1 MRAVC
6 MPIIGGGTGE
16 AQAGAVVACRDRPP
30 PARRF
35 GKGALA
41 KEGELERGWACWED
55 DEKRMYCTD
64 KQRPAAVGGVAWRAA
79 QNSIAAA
86 APAGR
91 SRSTAAGAGALGRGA
106 AGQGAGGGS
115 GARHSLR

>member
-64 KQRPAAVGGVAWRAA
+64 KQRPAA
-79 QNSIAAA
+79 
-86 APAGR
+86 
-91 SRSTAAGAGALGRGA
+91 
-106 AGQGAGGGS
+106 AGGSPG
-115 GARHSLR
+115 GLHKTQLLLPPQPAARDQQQPAQGRWDGVPPAKGQAAVLVLDIH

>member
-64 KQRPAAVGGVAWRAA
+64 KQRPAAVGGGRLAGCTKLNCCCRPSRPLAI
-79 QNSIAAA
+79 NS
-86 APAGR
+86 
-91 SRSTAAGAGALGRGA
+91 SRRRGAGTGCRRPRGR
-106 AGQGAGGGS
+106 
-115 GARHSLR
+115 RRFWC